1 MKNNFTWFLLCLA
14 CMMTL
19 SCSDKKN
26 TADESEKGVSTV
38 LPDTKNEV
46 AVQILKKR
54 DFHHELVSNGKIS
67 ARGKADLRFETG
79 EVIAH
84 IYVKTVY
91 RKGRNWLI
99 WINSVWNRNYPS
111 RKMLY

>member
-1 MKNNFTWFLLCLA
+1 MKNNSTWILLCLA

-54 DFHHELVSNGKIS
+54 DFNHVTAKSVPVAKPICVLKPVKSSLIS
-67 ARGKADLRFETG
+67 
-79 EVIAH
+79 
-84 IYVKTVY
+84 
-91 RKGRNWLI
+91 
-99 WINSVWNRNYPS
+99 
-111 RKMLY
+111 M

>member
-1 MKNNFTWFLLCLA
+1 MKNNSTWILLCLA

-46 AVQILKKR
+46 AVQILKDVLIGQGYSPD
-54 DFHHELVSNGKIS
+54 DFSK
-67 ARGKADLRFETG
+67 D
-79 EVIAH
+79 
-84 IYVKTVY
+84 
-91 RKGRNWLI
+91 RK
-99 WINSVWNRNYPS
+99 SVV
-111 RKMLY
+111 

>member
-1 MKNNFTWFLLCLA
+1 MDLLCLA

-26 TADESEKGVSTV
+26 TADESEKGVSIV

-54 DFHHELVSNGKIS
+54 DFHHELVSNGKSMPVAKPICVLKPVKSSLIS
-67 ARGKADLRFETG
+67 
-79 EVIAH
+79 
-84 IYVKTVY
+84 
-91 RKGRNWLI
+91 
-99 WINSVWNRNYPS
+99 
-111 RKMLY
+111 M

>member
-1 MKNNFTWFLLCLA
+1 MKNNSTWILLCLA

-79 EVIAH
+79 EVYYRFHSYTYSVH
-84 IYVKTVY
+84 I
-91 RKGRNWLI
+91 RKYAIQKNKHQPARN
-99 WINSVWNRNYPS
+99 
-111 RKMLY
+111 